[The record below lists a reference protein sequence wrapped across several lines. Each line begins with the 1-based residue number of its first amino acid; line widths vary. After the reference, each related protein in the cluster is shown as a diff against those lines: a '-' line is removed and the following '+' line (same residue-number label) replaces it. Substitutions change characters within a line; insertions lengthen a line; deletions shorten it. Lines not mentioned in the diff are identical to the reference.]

1 MYYFALLHITLYHFV
16 LPAQSAVL
24 TYIHILGAKQRPTGR
39 CQPSCV
45 VLPWQD
51 LTSVTNITIMDAI
64 TTTITK
70 INTISKL
77 NLRIGC

>member
-16 LPAQSAVL
+16 LPAQSAAL

-51 LTSVTNITIMDAI
+51 LTSVTNITIMNTI
-64 TTTITK
+64 ITTITN
-70 INTISKL
+70 INTINKL
-77 NLRIGC
+77 NGGIGC